1 MSSRISRE
9 VLEVSL
15 ERRRKEIEAQI
26 NKLREKYGMDFDEF
40 FEATEDLRQ
49 FEQLMKRGFDP
60 GEILRDITEWEDLLD
75 ELEEI
80 EQKLKSKKNRN

>member
-1 MSSRISRE
+1 M
-9 VLEVSL
+9 LEL
-15 ERRRKEIEAQI
+15 EERREIERRIRRI
-26 NKLREKYGMDFDEF
+26 NEEIRKLEEKYGMDFDEF

-49 FEQLMKRGFDP
+49 FEQLMKKGFDP

-80 EQKLKSKKNRN
+80 KEKNKS

>member
-1 MSSRISRE
+1 MRKCG
-9 VLEVSL
+9 L
-15 ERRRKEIEAQI
+15 ERFLNSERRIRRINEEIR
-26 NKLREKYGMDFDEF
+26 KLEEKYGMDFDEF

-49 FEQLMKRGFDP
+49 FEQLMKKGFDP

>member
-1 MSSRISRE
+1 MGE

-15 ERRRKEIEAQI
+15 ERRRKEIKAQI

-80 EQKLKSKKNRN
+80 KQKLKSKM

>member
-1 MSSRISRE
+1 MRIG
-9 VLEVSL
+9 L
-15 ERRRKEIEAQI
+15 ERFHRIKEIKEEI